1 MQQSHLLKVK
11 SLREKLKQTP
21 TVKRL
26 NQVIRRKQ
34 YTNDRLRRKQRGN
47 DLHRQL
53 VAAKSA
59 LALMKRKHRRLQ
71 LYHGRKSTATATP
84 TNEVFELRDALKA
97 TNANV
102 GHLENKN
109 LMLQEE
115 IESLHASGTPSL
127 EKEGKTFPPQI
138 RMLVYDAIVH
148 HVPTNHVPLLLKKI
162 VKRTGIK
169 MDTVPHRSTVEMM
182 TRELGVICDLQ
193 VAEVVMMNS
202 NLTLGFDATTQEGVH
217 INSVHITSK
226 DDCYVIS
233 IDQLP
238 GGTAEDYHQHICSSL
253 NRLADIYSTYN
264 TDKSYEVC
272 RRKMIKNIS
281 NTMTDRAVVNHA
293 TIVRVCEEWGK
304 SMNELNCHLHPLDT
318 IASSTRS
325 TLKSLEMGKGKLFG
339 NDCFAGNIVLQ
350 MNKFRFK
357 DGKGDPKGFTT
368 FLDDN
373 ALPRGLIPR
382 YRGNRLHVLFH
393 ICGIFTEHHD
403 LLVNFLRHG
412 AVSCGGLQAAILSD
426 FGTATAMDEMRV
438 LGLIGK
444 LLAGPWMTKF
454 YTSAS
459 NQVSHVHGISIV
471 RTVIETLKITIE
483 NPSSVLSTTTDFFG
497 NPLGLTTTL
506 LKLQEEPV
514 DRAMFCNMV
523 KECLTTVVNVLLRQ
537 YDRYFKLEI
546 TDALI
551 EETESARTHNI
562 DAEEIMGMFSA
573 AKEHAPNA
581 TLCYL
586 SSRIRAQ
593 KNCVV
598 DYIDTLDTERRDQVV
613 NASISLAR
621 KQRQAK
627 RKRMLDIREELSRR
641 IALKREKKK
650 ISDRTKV
657 EKQLRSSE
665 MNVERDFS
673 HLEESAQSDLADI
686 LAGKVVGRR
695 ICHIWYNREMRSKTM
710 YNGKVEKLKKKAG
723 GTYVI
728 GYWSQ
733 DEEYDDAMDYD
744 VSIYEMA
751 ADFVCDDVTMA

>member
-1 MQQSHLLKVK
+1 MTCKLLK
-11 SLREKLKQTP
+11 L
-21 TVKRL
+21 
-26 NQVIRRKQ
+26 
-34 YTNDRLRRKQRGN
+34 
-47 DLHRQL
+47 
-53 VAAKSA
+53 
-59 LALMKRKHRRLQ
+59 
-71 LYHGRKSTATATP
+71 
-84 TNEVFELRDALKA
+84 
-97 TNANV
+97 
-102 GHLENKN
+102 
-109 LMLQEE
+109 
-115 IESLHASGTPSL
+115 
-127 EKEGKTFPPQI
+127 
-138 RMLVYDAIVH
+138 
-148 HVPTNHVPLLLKKI
+148 
-162 VKRTGIK
+162 
-169 MDTVPHRSTVEMM
+169 
-182 TRELGVICDLQ
+182 
-193 VAEVVMMNS
+193 MMNS

-238 GGTAEDYHQHICSSL
+238 GGTAEDYQHHICSFL
-253 NRLADIYSTYN
+253 NRLADIYSTYT

-272 RRKMIKNIS
+272 RREMIANIT
-281 NTMTDRAVVNHA
+281 NTMTDTAIVNHA

-318 IASSTRS
+318 IASATRS

-403 LLVNFLRHG
+403 LLVHFIRHG

-426 FGTATAMDEMRV
+426 FGTATAMGEMRV

-444 LLAGPWMTKF
+444 LLTGPWMTKF

-471 RTVIETLKITIE
+471 RAVIETGKITIV

-497 NPLGLTTTL
+497 NPL
-506 LKLQEEPV
+506 LKLQEEPA

-523 KECLTTVVNVLLRQ
+523 KECLTTVVTVLLRQ

-613 NASISLAR
+613 NTSISLAR

-641 IALKREKKK
+641 IALKREKKE

-665 MNVERDFS
+665 MNVVRDFS
-673 HLEESAQSDLADI
+673 HLEETAQSDLADI

-733 DEEYDDAMDYD
+733 VEGYDDAVDYD

-751 ADFVCDDVTMA
+751 ADFVCDDLTMA